1 MENKEQYYQNQT
13 CIKRNSTSQICNTQ
27 KNYNDEPTINE
38 YLLKEMAKAY
48 TSAFEKAGIHFPL
61 EEYSQNKKEEK
72 NIPDKINETKLKIT
86 NDRTNNNSDYQTTL
100 PQNRLNQQ
108 QPQINP
114 NANLTP
120 ISNNQKSSNT
130 NENEIN
136 YQQPRTNLSNVNG
149 IERYLQLIEEQL
161 TQISTQLTEIS
172 ADIKTQNCILERQR
186 RIRLS

>member
-1 MENKEQYYQNQT
+1 MENKEQYYQNQA
-13 CIKRNSTSQICNTQ
+13 CIKRNSTIQICNTQ

-86 NDRTNNNSDYQTTL
+86 NDRTNNNSDNQTTL

-120 ISNNQKSSNT
+120 ISNNQNT
-130 NENEIN
+130 NNINENETN

-149 IERYLQLIEEQL
+149 VERYLQLIEEQL